1 MTSREENPPFSC
13 SAGERMLMAHF
24 VVKTILSSLPAPAG
38 LHDFHHYVRLS
49 SLALIIP
56 RTFAVSLL
64 ARRRPEQKKLFKRI
78 DAKSP

>member
-1 MTSREENPPFSC
+1 MNIRIRCIVNFAS
-13 SAGERMLMAHF
+13 F
-24 VVKTILSSLPAPAG
+24 VVKAILSFSLAPAG

-56 RTFAVSLL
+56 RTFVVSLL
-64 ARRRPEQKKLFKRI
+64 AWRRPEQKKLFNRI